1 MTEQQKK
8 NLEEVIFSMEVEGF
22 DIPDDEKEN
31 LIGIL
36 DGKYT
41 FKEILESYISEAKT
55 LDKVDTELIIEKNFD
70 YTKWQKDLFPNMSVR
85 ELSKV
90 AMEAVQE

>member
-41 FKEILESYISEAKT
+41 FKEILESYISEAKAYGR
-55 LDKVDTELIIEKNFD
+55 VYKNMNLHKNIDF
-70 YTKWQKDLFPNMSVR
+70 YSILC
-85 ELSKV
+85 
-90 AMEAVQE
+90 